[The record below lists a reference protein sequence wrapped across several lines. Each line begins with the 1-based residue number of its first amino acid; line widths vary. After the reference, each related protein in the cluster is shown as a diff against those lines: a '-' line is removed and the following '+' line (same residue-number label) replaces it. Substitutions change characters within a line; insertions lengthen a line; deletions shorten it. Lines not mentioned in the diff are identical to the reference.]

1 MVMNF
6 FRNLVRK
13 RSARGMATVETVIVL
28 PLLLMLLYGVIELS
42 LVFAR
47 WQALSNAARE
57 GARTAIVFRTNCD
70 TATVEAAVRQ
80 RVRDYTQPIGVTP
93 TDAEID
99 VQGVCGASSTNARV
113 TVSVP
118 YQFRVLAAF
127 APSLSPTINTTG
139 SSEMRNEGTS

>member
-6 FRNLVRK
+6 TRKHMHK
-13 RSARGMATVETVIVL
+13 RSSRGMATVETVIVL
-28 PLLLMLLYGVIELS
+28 PLLLMLLYGVIEMS

-57 GARTAIVFRTNCD
+57 GARTAIVFRSNCD

-80 RVRDYTQPIGVTP
+80 RIRDYTQPLGIP
-93 TDAEID
+93 ITDDHITI
-99 VQGVCGASSTNARV
+99 QGVCGTSNTNSRV
-113 TVSVP
+113 SVSVP